1 MSVKKVVSNE
11 PEWAYVARKQ
21 RKTGK
26 PKTDMVTPT
35 TYNAAIPEACF
46 KFTGKYAE
54 LFGEKHIVFSKLD
67 NPERIYFKLDDSG
80 YKATRTKTT
89 ASVKFKIYD
98 VKQAFDELWVGKSY
112 EIHEER
118 GYYYIERVDEIEAL
132 FEEPEEVTEVTMNR
146 LKKGKGL
153 PKETKQPTRKNTEPP
168 ANAVYMT
175 PMPESGINDK
185 KVLAVLTRMKEKGFV
200 AMRDLKGMNLND
212 REYYKA
218 VNDLVMVYGYSIV
231 DIPCIDSTGKRFFV
245 KALYNGTGVWE

>member
-1 MSVKKVVSNE
+1 MSVKKVVNNE

-21 RKTGK
+21 HKTGK

-67 NPERIYFKLDDSG
+67 NPKRIYFKLDDTG

-98 VKQAFDELWVGKSY
+98 VKQAFEELWVGKSY

-132 FEEPEEVTEVTMNR
+132 FEEPEKVMKALKTEKVPTV
-146 LKKGKGL
+146 KKAGI
-153 PKETKQPTRKNTEPP
+153 EPP
-168 ANAVYMT
+168 ANAVFMA
-175 PMPESGINDK
+175 PMPESGIKDK
-185 KVLAVLTRMKEKGFV
+185 KVLAVLTRMKEKGYV

-218 VNDLVMVYGYSIV
+218 VNDLVAVYGYSVV

>member
-11 PEWAYVARKQ
+11 PAWEYVARKQ

-35 TYNAAIPEACF
+35 TYNAVIPEACF

-54 LFGEKHIVFSKLD
+54 LFGEKHLVFSKLD
-67 NPERIYFKLDDSG
+67 NPERIYFKLDDTG

-98 VKQAFDELWVGKSY
+98 VKQAFENLWVGESY

-118 GYYYIERVDEIEAL
+118 GYFYIEREEPIEAL
-132 FEEPEEVTEVTMNR
+132 FEEPEKVMKALKTEKVPTV
-146 LKKGKGL
+146 KK
-153 PKETKQPTRKNTEPP
+153 TSIEPP
-168 ANAVYMT
+168 ANAAFMA

-218 VNDLVMVYGYSIV
+218 VGDLVMVYGYAIV